1 MGYLCIQCVH
11 PERMKPW
18 HGISSMPFNDEDE
31 DPSGQMIFPGI
42 CIGGRNS
49 RRWLRVDGEGEISR
63 EEVLLAK
70 VCKYYLADR
79 V

>member
-1 MGYLCIQCVH
+1 
-11 PERMKPW
+11 
-18 HGISSMPFNDEDE
+18 MPFNDEDEDE
-31 DPSGQMIFPGI
+31 DPSGQMIFTGI

-49 RRWLRVDGEGEISR
+49 RRWWLRVDGEGEISR
-63 EEVLLAK
+63 EEEEVLLAK